1 MRAVSDKR
9 RAENRDF
16 AKVREFVM
24 ERDDHRCQ
32 LAVRLS
38 QTVIGPKVGHVCSGP
53 LDPHHIVPVA
63 RDVTLR
69 LDPENLAVVCRVGHD
84 WIHDHPI
91 PAKLLGLLK
100 SAPVPALPKEETT

>member
-9 RAENRDF
+9 RVQNVEF

-24 ERDDHRCQ
+24 ERDGGCMLRQRLLATEPPLILYHRC
-32 LAVRLS
+32 
-38 QTVIGPKVGHVCSGP
+38 SGA

-69 LDPENLAVVCRVGHD
+69 LDPDNLVVLCRAGHD
-84 WIHDHPI
+84 WVHTHPV
-91 PAKLLGLLK
+91 PATLLGLLK